1 MKSPESWPKMSD
13 AIKKLVGEALTE
25 IIESA
30 KSGGPKVR
38 VGLMAS
44 GSEHGSEEIAKG
56 ARLAIQSAS
65 NVIPVLI
72 GPKVKGF
79 EDLEYIECEECDIP
93 TRLEEAVKSG
103 EVAGAVAMHFP
114 FPLGVTT
121 IGRVAT
127 PGRGRP
133 MILAS
138 TTGTSSTV
146 RGEAMLR
153 NAVYGIATAKALGIK
168 NPTVGILN
176 VDTAQPVFRA
186 LSRMKEKGYDI
197 TFGTSTRA
205 DGGSV
210 LRGNDILTG
219 AVDICVTDTLTGNVL
234 VKMFSSFTTGGS
246 YEATG
251 WGYGPSCGEGWKN
264 VVSIVS
270 RASGAPVIANA
281 LSFTAMAVAGGLPEK
296 VAEELKAARKA
307 GLDEEIEGLTPK
319 AAKAEEEVKAPPAE
333 PTDDELHGIDVL
345 EIDNAVKVL
354 WKEGIYAE
362 SAMGCTGPV
371 IKMPKRHMEKAA
383 EILKANGY
391 L

>member
-1 MKSPESWPKMSD
+1 MSD
-13 AIKKLVGEALTE
+13 GIKKLVGEALSE

-30 KSGGPKVR
+30 KTGGPKVR

-44 GSEHGSEEIAKG
+44 GSEHGAEEIAKG
-56 ARLAIQSAS
+56 ARLALQNSS

-72 GPKVKGF
+72 GPKVKGY
-79 EDLEYIECEECDIP
+79 EDMEYIDCAECDIP
-93 TRLEEAVKSG
+93 ARLEEAVKSG

-121 IGRVAT
+121 IGRVFT

-153 NAVYGIATAKALGIK
+153 NAVYGIAVAKSLGIA

-186 LSRMKEKGYDI
+186 LTHMKERGYSI
-197 TFGTSTRA
+197 TFGESTRA

-219 AVDICVTDTLTGNVL
+219 AVDVCVTDTLTGNVL
-234 VKMFSSFTTGGS
+234 VKMFSSFTTGGN

-281 LSFTAMAVAGGLPEK
+281 LAFTASVIAGKLPEL
-296 VAEELKAARKA
+296 VAAELKAARKA
-307 GLDEEIEGLTPK
+307 GLDMEIESLTPK
-319 AAKAEEEVKAPPAE
+319 TAQAEEVKAPPAE

-371 IKMPKRHMEKAA
+371 IKMPARHMEKAA

>member
-1 MKSPESWPKMSD
+1 MSD
-13 AIKKLVGEALTE
+13 AIKKLVGDALND

-30 KSGGPKVR
+30 KNGGKKYR

-44 GSEHGSEEIAKG
+44 GSEHGAKEIALA
-56 ARLAIQSAS
+56 ARMALQNSN

-72 GPKVKGF
+72 GPKVEGY
-79 EDLEYIECEECDIP
+79 EDLEYIECAECDIP
-93 TRLEEAVKSG
+93 ATLEACVKDG
-103 EVAGAVAMHFP
+103 TVAGAVAMHFP

-121 IGRVAT
+121 IGRVFT

-153 NAVYGIATAKALGIK
+153 NAIYGIAVAKSLGIK

-186 LSRMKEKGYDI
+186 LTHLKDKGYDI
-197 TFGTSTRA
+197 TFGTSVRA

-219 AVDICVTDTLTGNVL
+219 AVDVCVTDTLTGNVL
-234 VKMFSSFTTGGS
+234 MKMFSSFTTGGS

-281 LSFTAMAVAGGLPEK
+281 LSLTASVIAGGLPEK
-296 VAEELKAARKA
+296 VAEELKAAKKA
-307 GLDEEIEGLTPK
+307 GLDEEIEALTPK
-319 AAKAEEEVKAPPAE
+319 ASQPEEDVKAPPAE

-345 EIDNAVKVL
+345 EIENAVKVL

-371 IKMPKRHMEKAA
+371 IKMPARHIAKAA
-383 EILKANGY
+383 EILKSKGY

>member
-1 MKSPESWPKMSD
+1 MSD
-13 AIKKLVGEALTE
+13 AIKKLIGESLNE

-30 KSGGPKVR
+30 KNGGPKIR

-44 GSEHGSEEIAKG
+44 GSEHGAKEIALG
-56 ARLAIQSAS
+56 ARLALQNSS

-72 GPKVKGF
+72 GPKVEGY
-79 EDLEYIECEECDIP
+79 EDLEYIECPESEIAS
-93 TRLEEAVKSG
+93 TLEACVNEG
-103 EVAGAVAMHFP
+103 RVAGAVAMHFP

-121 IGRVAT
+121 IGRVFT

-186 LSRMKEKGYDI
+186 LTHMKEKGYEI
-197 TFGTSTRA
+197 TFGSSVRA

-219 AVDICVTDTLTGNVL
+219 AVDVCVTDTLTGNVL

-251 WGYGPSCGEGWKN
+251 WGYGPSCGEGWKK

-281 LSFTAMAVAGGLPEK
+281 LSFTASVIAGGLPDK
-296 VAEELKAARKA
+296 VAEELKSARKA
-307 GLDEEIEGLTPK
+307 GLDDEIAALTPK
-319 AAKAEEEVKAPPAE
+319 AEGQEEAVKAPPAE

-345 EIDNAVKVL
+345 EIDAAVKVL

-371 IKMPKRHMEKAA
+371 IKMPARHIEKAK
-383 EILKANGY
+383 EILTAKGY

>member
-1 MKSPESWPKMSD
+1 MSD
-13 AIKKLVGEALTE
+13 QIKQLVGTALRE

-30 KSGGPKVR
+30 KSGGPRVR
-38 VGLMAS
+38 VGLMAA
-44 GSEHGSEEIAKG
+44 GSEHGPEEIAKG
-56 ARLAIQSAS
+56 ARLAAQ
-65 NVIPVLI
+65 NGGVCPVMI
-72 GPKVKGF
+72 GPRIPGYD
-79 EDLEYIECEECDIP
+79 ELEWLECAGAEVP
-93 TRLEEAVKSG
+93 MRLEKAVKDG
-103 EVAGAVAMHFP
+103 EVEGVVAMHFP

-121 IGRVAT
+121 IGRVMT

-153 NAVYGIATAKALGIK
+153 NAVYGIATAKALGIA

-176 VDTAQPVFRA
+176 VDTAQPVFRS
-186 LSRMKEKGYDI
+186 LSHLEEKGYPI
-197 TFGTSTRA
+197 TFGTSVRA

-219 AVDICVTDTLTGNVL
+219 AVDVCVTDTLTGNVL
-234 VKMFSSFTTGGS
+234 MKMFSSFTTGGS
-246 YEATG
+246 YESTG
-251 WGYGPSCGEGWKN
+251 WGYGPSCGEGWPY

-281 LSFTAMAVAGGLPEK
+281 LIFNATVVAGGLPAK

-307 GLDEEIEGLTPK
+307 GLDEEIEALTPK
-319 AAKAEEEVKAPPAE
+319 AAAAEEDVKAPPAE

-354 WKEGIYAE
+354 WKANIYAE

-371 IKMPKRHMEKAA
+371 IKMPARHIETAKGL
-383 EILKANGY
+383 LKQNGY

>member
-1 MKSPESWPKMSD
+1 MSD
-13 AIKKLVGEALTE
+13 AMKKLVGEVLSD
-25 IIESA
+25 IIETA
-30 KSGGPKVR
+30 KTGGKKIR

-44 GSEHGSEEIAKG
+44 GSEHGAEEIAKG
-56 ARLAIQSAS
+56 ARLALQNSS
-65 NVIPVLI
+65 NVTPVLI
-72 GPKVKGF
+72 GPKVAGY
-79 EDLEYIECEECDIP
+79 EDLEYIECAECDIP
-93 TRLEEAVKSG
+93 SRLEEAVKSG

-121 IGRVAT
+121 IGRVFT

-153 NAVYGIATAKALGIK
+153 NAIYGIATAKALGIT

-186 LSRMKEKGYDI
+186 LTHLKEHGYDI
-197 TFGTSTRA
+197 TFGSSVRA

-246 YEATG
+246 YEANG

-281 LSFTAMAVAGGLPEK
+281 LSFTASVVAGNLPEK

-307 GLDEEIEGLTPK
+307 GLDEEIEALTPK
-319 AAKAEEEVKAPPAE
+319 AAQVEEVKAPPAE

-345 EIDNAVKVL
+345 EIDNAVRVL

-371 IKMPKRHMEKAA
+371 IKMPARHMDKAR
-383 EILKANGY
+383 ELLKANGY

>member
-1 MKSPESWPKMSD
+1 MSD
-13 AIKKLVGEALTE
+13 AIKKLIGESLNE

-30 KSGGPKVR
+30 KNGGPKIR

-44 GSEHGSEEIAKG
+44 GSEHGAKEIALG
-56 ARLAIQSAS
+56 ARLALQNSN

-72 GPKVKGF
+72 GPKVEGY
-79 EDLEYIECEECDIP
+79 EDLEYIECAESEIAS
-93 TRLEEAVKSG
+93 TLEACVNEG
-103 EVAGAVAMHFP
+103 RVAGAVAMHFP

-121 IGRVAT
+121 IGRVFT

-186 LSRMKEKGYDI
+186 LAHMKEKGYEI
-197 TFGTSTRA
+197 TFGSSVRA

-219 AVDICVTDTLTGNVL
+219 AVDVCVTDTLTGNVL

-251 WGYGPSCGEGWKN
+251 WGYGPSCGEGWKK

-281 LSFTAMAVAGGLPEK
+281 LSFTASVIAGGLPDK
-296 VAEELKAARKA
+296 VAEELKSARKA
-307 GLDEEIEGLTPK
+307 GLDDEIAALTPK
-319 AAKAEEEVKAPPAE
+319 AEAQEEAVKAPPAE

-345 EIDNAVKVL
+345 EIDAAVKVL

-371 IKMPKRHMEKAA
+371 IKMPARHIEKAK
-383 EILKANGY
+383 EILTAKGY